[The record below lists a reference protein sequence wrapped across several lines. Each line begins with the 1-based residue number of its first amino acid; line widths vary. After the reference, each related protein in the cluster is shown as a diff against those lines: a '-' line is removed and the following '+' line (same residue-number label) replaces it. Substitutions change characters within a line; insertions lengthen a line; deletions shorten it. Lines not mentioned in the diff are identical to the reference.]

1 MLCCEKSLG
10 GESMPGGG
18 NLVRLLDAPAT
29 SRDKNLFG
37 LSHQQLTGIMSEFG
51 QPPYRAGQLLQAMF
65 QHRIGSLDQVKT
77 LPKGL
82 RQELAEA
89 GWTIDRPRIVETF

>member
-1 MLCCEKSLG
+1 MLRKSLS

-29 SRDKNLFG
+29 SPVRNLFG
-37 LSHQQLTGIMSEFG
+37 LSRQQLTEVLFEFG

-65 QHRIGSLDQVKT
+65 QRRIGSLDEVQT
-77 LPKGL
+77 LPRSL

-89 GWTIDRPRIVETF
+89 G